1 LLGDTPTFFLGPL
14 AGGVGVWGG
23 GWGFFWGWDML
34 GWFLGPPRGGRGP
47 PPPRP
52 PRGARGWGAPP
63 PDTSLRKAKN
73 VIGIPVP
80 LHRLERWVG
89 SPPFGNCSV
98 VGRWSSVVGWVERSE
113 THQRLG
119 CFEDGFRCALPILQR
134 WKHPDFRKKPPAHRE
149 YLRNLWCIGVASW
162 SQSEFGNQQIRQTN
176 TGLVRQ
182 LVGVLSDSSAV

>member
-1 LLGDTPTFFLGPL
+1 MLIFGNSVLPTGATRPAL
-14 AGGVGVWGG
+14 AQCSENAENHSRIVCCA
-23 GWGFFWGWDML
+23 D
-34 GWFLGPPRGGRGP
+34 PCRPGGRHSQAHAAASGCV
-47 PPPRP
+47 
-52 PRGARGWGAPP
+52 GLQA
-63 PDTSLRKAKN
+63 DTSLRKAKN